1 MVENNI
7 KNETEFF
14 AIADEQKK
22 AGKKISL
29 NKSIKWLTWKYLE
42 DGVCKQKGFL
52 LKRNWEW
59 LNHSHKKRKD
69 SLETRAETAGFFY
82 NLSSEN
88 Y

>member
-29 NKSIKWLTWKYLE
+29 NKSIKWLTWKYVE
-42 DGVCKQKGFL
+42 DGVCK
-52 LKRNWEW
+52 
-59 LNHSHKKRKD
+59 
-69 SLETRAETAGFFY
+69 
-82 NLSSEN
+82 
-88 Y
+88 